1 MEAEEKREKS
11 MRKMKKNLK
20 LLMIALVVLAIE
32 KLSEFFTALFSG
44 SAAMSSEDCK
54 CNSTAH

>member
-1 MEAEEKREKS
+1 MEAKEKRDKS
-11 MRKMKKNLK
+11 VRKMKKNMK

-32 KLSEFFTALFSG
+32 NILEFLTALFSG

-54 CNSTAH
+54 CTVQ